1 MSSSLTHRNCI
12 YVPRATRS
20 TLQKNPR
27 QRWQEGFWCAQV
39 RSNPGSEIC
48 FQIDTCRAANRRLPV
63 LLDVSGA
70 ASGLVFFFSVCGL
83 VLKWPHR
90 PGYKCLLVSK
100 GSLYSIQPYDSC
112 EFLVSAPRNGCFGR
126 MGAEKKEESP
136 PRPYLARNSPTRCF
150 TRRRL
155 PCGRR
160 GHACCTRAL
169 QKKKV
174 E

>member
-1 MSSSLTHRNCI
+1 MYRGRPEAPCKKTRASAGRRDFGAPKSDPTLGQKFVSRLIPAGQQTGGFQSCWMCQGQLADSFSSFLC
-12 YVPRATRS
+12 
-20 TLQKNPR
+20 
-27 QRWQEGFWCAQV
+27 
-39 RSNPGSEIC
+39 
-48 FQIDTCRAANRRLPV
+48 
-63 LLDVSGA
+63 
-70 ASGLVFFFSVCGL
+70 SGLI
-83 VLKWPHR
+83 LKWPHR
-90 PGYKCLLVSK
+90 PGYKCLLLSK

-112 EFLVSAPRNGCFGR
+112 EILVSAPRNGCFGR